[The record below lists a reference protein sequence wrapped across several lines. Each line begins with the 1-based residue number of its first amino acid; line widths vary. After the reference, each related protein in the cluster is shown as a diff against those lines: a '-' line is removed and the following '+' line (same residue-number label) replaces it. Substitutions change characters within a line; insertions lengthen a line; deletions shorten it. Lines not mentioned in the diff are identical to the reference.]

1 MPFLSA
7 SGVSPY
13 NKIRGGGTSGPVIG
27 SFYWGTINENTPLTK
42 TIIEN
47 GTTLAAQAVV
57 QFTPNQLESTEVWF
71 ASTSNYTTWAVD
83 EGDRLKTGERDGCI
97 VRARNTR
104 EVSRNDSSLP
114 SDGQIAAYAEV
125 FDAHPLRSAAAG
137 AMRCYW
143 LAVVSS
149 RPF

>member
-47 GTTLAAQAVV
+47 GTPLAAQAVV

-83 EGDRLKTGERDGCI
+83 NDTLNTSTLLQADGLFEYRSI
-97 VRARNTR
+97 DMYNSYRQNYL
-104 EVSRNDSSLP
+104 SSM
-114 SDGQIAAYAEV
+114 
-125 FDAHPLRSAAAG
+125 DAFQLTISQ
-137 AMRCYW
+137 
-143 LAVVSS
+143 
-149 RPF
+149 

>member
-13 NKIRGGGTSGPVIG
+13 NKIRSGVTSEPVVNN
-27 SFYWGTINENTPLTK
+27 FYWGLINKNTPLTK

-47 GTTLAAQAVV
+47 GTPLTAQAVM

-83 EGDRLKTGERDGCI
+83 NDTLNTSTLLQADGLFEYRSI
-97 VRARNTR
+97 DVYESYRQNYL
-104 EVSRNDSSLP
+104 SSM
-114 SDGQIAAYAEV
+114 
-125 FDAHPLRSAAAG
+125 G
-137 AMRCYW
+137 AFQ
-143 LAVVSS
+143 LTISQ
-149 RPF
+149 

>member
-47 GTTLAAQAVV
+47 GTPLTAQAVM

-83 EGDRLKTGERDGCI
+83 NDTLNTSTLLQADGLFEYRPI
-97 VRARNTR
+97 DVYESYRQNYL
-104 EVSRNDSSLP
+104 SSM
-114 SDGQIAAYAEV
+114 
-125 FDAHPLRSAAAG
+125 G
-137 AMRCYW
+137 AFQ
-143 LAVVSS
+143 LTISQ
-149 RPF
+149 

>member
-13 NKIRGGGTSGPVIG
+13 NKIRGGGKSGPVIS

-47 GTTLAAQAVV
+47 GTPLTVQAVM

-83 EGDRLKTGERDGCI
+83 NDALNTSTLLQADGLFEYRSI
-97 VRARNTR
+97 DVYKSYRQNYL
-104 EVSRNDSSLP
+104 SSM
-114 SDGQIAAYAEV
+114 
-125 FDAHPLRSAAAG
+125 G
-137 AMRCYW
+137 AFQ
-143 LAVVSS
+143 LTISQ
-149 RPF
+149 

>member
-13 NKIRGGGTSGPVIG
+13 NKIRGGGTSGPVIS

-47 GTTLAAQAVV
+47 GTPLTVQAVM

-71 ASTSNYTTWAVD
+71 ASTSSYTTWAVD
-83 EGDRLKTGERDGCI
+83 NDTLNTSTLLQADGLFEYRSI
-97 VRARNTR
+97 DVYKSYRQKYL
-104 EVSRNDSSLP
+104 SSM
-114 SDGQIAAYAEV
+114 
-125 FDAHPLRSAAAG
+125 DAFQLTISQ
-137 AMRCYW
+137 
-143 LAVVSS
+143 
-149 RPF
+149 

>member
-13 NKIRGGGTSGPVIG
+13 NKIRSVGASGAIIN
-27 SFYWGTINENTPLTK
+27 SFYWGTINKNTPLTK

-47 GTTLAAQAVV
+47 GTPLAAQAVV

-83 EGDRLKTGERDGCI
+83 NDTLNTSTLLQADGLFEYRSI
-97 VRARNTR
+97 DMYNSYRQNYL
-104 EVSRNDSSLP
+104 SSM
-114 SDGQIAAYAEV
+114 
-125 FDAHPLRSAAAG
+125 DAFQLTISQ
-137 AMRCYW
+137 
-143 LAVVSS
+143 
-149 RPF
+149 

>member
-13 NKIRGGGTSGPVIG
+13 NKIRGGGTSGPVIS

-47 GTTLAAQAVV
+47 GTPLTVQAVM

-83 EGDRLKTGERDGCI
+83 NDALNTSTLLQADGLFEYRSI
-97 VRARNTR
+97 DVYKSYRQNYL
-104 EVSRNDSSLP
+104 SSM
-114 SDGQIAAYAEV
+114 
-125 FDAHPLRSAAAG
+125 G
-137 AMRCYW
+137 AFQ
-143 LAVVSS
+143 LTISQ
-149 RPF
+149 

>member
-13 NKIRGGGTSGPVIG
+13 NKIRGEDGGTSGPVIS

-47 GTTLAAQAVV
+47 GTPLTVQAVM

-71 ASTSNYTTWAVD
+71 ASTSNYTTWAVNND
-83 EGDRLKTGERDGCI
+83 TLNTSTLLQADGLFEYRSI
-97 VRARNTR
+97 DVYKSYRQNYL
-104 EVSRNDSSLP
+104 SSM
-114 SDGQIAAYAEV
+114 
-125 FDAHPLRSAAAG
+125 DAFQLTISQ
-137 AMRCYW
+137 
-143 LAVVSS
+143 
-149 RPF
+149 

>member
-13 NKIRGGGTSGPVIG
+13 NKIRGGGTSGPVIS

-47 GTTLAAQAVV
+47 GTPLTVQAVM

-71 ASTSNYTTWAVD
+71 ASTSSYTTWAVD
-83 EGDRLKTGERDGCI
+83 NDTLNTSTLLQADGLFEYRSI
-97 VRARNTR
+97 DVYKSYRQNYL
-104 EVSRNDSSLP
+104 SSM
-114 SDGQIAAYAEV
+114 
-125 FDAHPLRSAAAG
+125 G
-137 AMRCYW
+137 AFQ
-143 LAVVSS
+143 LTISQ
-149 RPF
+149 

>member
-13 NKIRGGGTSGPVIG
+13 NKIRGGGTSGPVIS

-47 GTTLAAQAVV
+47 GTPLTVQAVM

-71 ASTSNYTTWAVD
+71 ASTSNYTTWAVNND
-83 EGDRLKTGERDGCI
+83 PLNPIQLNTSTLLQADGLFEYRSI
-97 VRARNTR
+97 DVYKSYRQNYL
-104 EVSRNDSSLP
+104 SSM
-114 SDGQIAAYAEV
+114 
-125 FDAHPLRSAAAG
+125 DAFQLTISQ
-137 AMRCYW
+137 
-143 LAVVSS
+143 
-149 RPF
+149 